1 MKHLPLLLL
10 LTFIIGCVLQV
21 CQPLKAFINKTALV
35 LGLKPVLNTYPI
47 LSLLKYRHKRQ
58 NVKQP
63 IIHRILKTITQ
74 RLTHG

>member
-10 LTFIIGCVLQV
+10 LTFIIGGCAAF
-21 CQPLKAFINKTALV
+21 LKTFINKTAWT

-47 LSLLKYRHKRQ
+47 LSLLRYRHKRQ

-63 IIHRILKTITQ
+63 IVHRILKTITQ
-74 RLTHG
+74 LLTLG